1 MTHGDPDRERRRA
14 ELVQRPQRQ
23 AGGRPVR
30 TVEAKP
36 AKAGGGRRFA
46 ARNAIVHGGW
56 LAVLSPSELRAWTVL
71 DTLSDESARVRV
83 GGTRLG
89 ELAGLRRE
97 HALAAV
103 ASLVRRGL
111 VRRTVRG
118 NSGRGTRRTSNEYAM
133 LAPDAAVATEPEEP
147 D

>member
-1 MTHGDPDRERRRA
+1 MIRSDPDRERRRA
-14 ELVQRPQRQ
+14 ELLKPPPGV
-23 AGGRPVR
+23 ARPVR
-30 TVEAKP
+30 TAQAKP

-71 DTLSDESARVRV
+71 DTLSDESGRVRV